1 MALLAIKRGRSS
13 IRWRAKD
20 LLTTLRLRS
29 RPPFSA
35 PLRAQKGPAV
45 SDGPLLAININR
57 GTNELSFADQV
68 GEVNISLDRLAFVQ
82 TYCTIFR
89 VGRLR

>member
-1 MALLAIKRGRSS
+1 MLVVRFC
-13 IRWRAKD
+13 
-20 LLTTLRLRS
+20 
-29 RPPFSA
+29 RPMSA
-35 PLRAQKGPAV
+35 ALRAEINPAILRTTSRASARTTQEKGPAV